1 MNKLKSFLFFKPLE
15 AIFFWKCKLPIELS
29 ILKELCSTFVKS
41 LGNRS
46 NFGHISN
53 VYILSFCFSN
63 IIFFSIFNLFNFV
76 IFSWNNENYKW
87 NIFSR
92 KNNFSAVST
101 APWALA
107 SLLSFSVV
115 RHSCRFTLFH
125 SFSCSFLILLIFV
138 TEAHV

>member
-1 MNKLKSFLFFKPLE
+1 MFKPLE

-29 ILKELCSTFVKS
+29 IPKELCSTFVKS

-53 VYILSFCFSN
+53 VYTLFLSASVTLYSFPFSIYSILSYFLG
-63 IIFFSIFNLFNFV
+63 I
-76 IFSWNNENYKW
+76 NENYKW
-87 NIFSR
+87 NIFSG
-92 KNNFSAVST
+92 KNNFTAVSS

-125 SFSCSFLILLIFV
+125 FFSCSFFILLIFL

>member
-53 VYILSFCFSN
+53 VYTFFLSASVTLYSFPFSIYSILSYFLGITKITN
-63 IIFFSIFNLFNFV
+63 E
-76 IFSWNNENYKW
+76 IFSPGKTISVLFLLLLELSHHSYRSQLFD
-87 NIFSR
+87 ILVVLLYFTFSL
-92 KNNFSAVST
+92 
-101 APWALA
+101 AP
-107 SLLSFSVV
+107 
-115 RHSCRFTLFH
+115 
-125 SFSCSFLILLIFV
+125 FLYY
-138 TEAHV
+138 